1 VASFRDRWRY
11 EHGDPS
17 IKLFDYAVKAGWIEQ
32 REGAV
37 VLELGCC
44 ETDFSKWWKSAD
56 IGGYLVGIDINVPQ
70 GGHYDY
76 FEQSDASTMWNQP
89 NWFDAVI
96 LLGSLEHFGL
106 GFYGDPISEDAD
118 CRTMQNVARWLK
130 PGGWCFV
137 DVPWTPES
145 FYITDNRHFRVYDD
159 AALRSR
165 ITGGLTVEREA
176 WAVGHPDPPP
186 ALVDERPDEP
196 MSPFWYNVRVL
207 RKAA

>member
-1 VASFRDRWRY
+1 MVSSFRDRWRY

-17 IKLFDYAVKAGWIEQ
+17 IKLFDYAVQAGWIEQ

-37 VLELGCC
+37 ILELGCC

-56 IGGYLVGIDINVPQ
+56 IGGYLIGIDVNVPQ

-76 FEQSDASTMWNQP
+76 FEQSDASTMWEQP
-89 NWFDAVI
+89 GKFDAVI

-106 GFYGDPISEDAD
+106 GFLRRPDLRGCGLSHDA
-118 CRTMQNVARWLK
+118 
-130 PGGWCFV
+130 G
-137 DVPWTPES
+137 PWTPET
-145 FYITDNRHFRVYDD
+145 FYVTENRHFRVYDD

-196 MSPFWYNVRVL
+196 MSPFWYNVRLL